1 MRTRARKSGSKSWP
15 NGLNSTRN
23 NKMKRLKKGDK
34 IIDPDRLF
42 PEYGT
47 ILKHVDSDVSE
58 DVYLIRWMGGYRTLF
73 EVRKEHL
80 VN

>member
-1 MRTRARKSGSKSWP
+1 
-15 NGLNSTRN
+15 
-23 NKMKRLKKGDK
+23 MKRLKKGDK

-47 ILKHVDSDVSE
+47 ILEHVESDASE

-73 EVRKEHL
+73 EVKKEHL

>member
-1 MRTRARKSGSKSWP
+1 MKRKARKSGSKLWS
-15 NGLNSTRN
+15 NGSSFTRN
-23 NKMKRLKKGDK
+23 YKMKRLKKGDK
-34 IIDPDRLF
+34 IIDPDRSC

-47 ILKHVDSDVSE
+47 ILEHVESDTSE

-73 EVRKEHL
+73 EVKKEHL

>member
-1 MRTRARKSGSKSWP
+1 MKIKARKSGSKSWS
-15 NGLNSTRN
+15 NGSNSTRN
-23 NKMKRLKKGDK
+23 NKMKRLKIGDK
-34 IIDPDRLF
+34 IIDKDRLY

-47 ILKHVDSDVSE
+47 ILKYVESDVSQ

-73 EVRKEHL
+73 EVKKENL

>member
-1 MRTRARKSGSKSWP
+1 MRIKAQKSGSKLWS
-15 NGLNSTRN
+15 NGSSSTRN
-23 NKMKRLKKGDK
+23 SKMKRLKKGDK

-47 ILKHVDSDVSE
+47 ILEHVDSDVSE
-58 DVYLIRWMGGYRTLF
+58 DVYLIRWMGGCRTLF
-73 EVRKEHL
+73 EVKRENL